1 MDEIHTD
8 RTKVT
13 GQIYIITNSTNGKQY
28 VGQTVSHRKNHDKYR
43 PFGIE
48 GRFRDHISE
57 AICNTKRKQCWY
69 LNNAIRKDGQEAMS
83 VRLLAEC
90 PLEELDAMEQ
100 RYIRE
105 CNTLYPNG
113 YNLTHGGKTTRTLSH
128 TFTEATQQ
136 PAKRGGCT
144 HRSESTRALMSLR
157 SKALSNEPEAV
168 ALRSANAKQQ
178 HLQRKLD
185 KLVGI
190 QVDHTNPDQYIFTQ
204 KTCVLLKFNP
214 STVVR
219 FAGKHETLA
228 ELQERAREFL
238 RLLATSSN
246 CSGNPLEPQLPRS
259 S

>member
-1 MDEIHTD
+1 MDE
-8 RTKVT
+8 RTITVT
-13 GQIYIITNSTNGKQY
+13 GQIYIITNTTTGKQY
-28 VGQTVSHRKNHDKYR
+28 VGQTLSHRKNRGKYM

-48 GRFRDHISE
+48 GRLRDHISE

-69 LNNAIRKDGQEAMS
+69 LNNAIRKDGPGAMT

-90 PLEELDAMEQ
+90 PPEELDGMEQ
-100 RYIRE
+100 RYIE
-105 CNTLYPNG
+105 DCNTLYPNG
-113 YNLTHGGKTTRTLSH
+113 YNLTRGGKTTRTLSH
-128 TFTEATQQ
+128 AFTEPTKQ

-144 HRSESTRALMSLR
+144 HRTESTRALISLQ
-157 SKALSNEPEAV
+157 SKTHSNEPDAI

-185 KLVGI
+185 RFVGI
-190 QVDHTNPDQYIFTQ
+190 QFDHTNPDQYITVR
-204 KTCVLLKFNP
+204 KTSVLLKINS
-214 STVVR
+214 STVR

-228 ELQERAREFL
+228 ELQERAKAFL

-246 CSGNPLEPQLPRS
+246 CSGNPLEPQLPTS